1 MSFPFARVLVGSMI
15 AGFAFAASAQTAADP
30 SKSPAA
36 DSSTK
41 SMPSA
46 SADAAFTKADAN
58 HDGKLSK
65 EEAAR
70 VPAIAAKFDQL
81 DKDKK
86 GYLTAEEFSS
96 GAKN

>member
-15 AGFAFAASAQTAADP
+15 AGFAFAASAQTADP
-30 SKSPAA
+30 SKTPAA
-36 DSSTK
+36 DASTK
-41 SMPSA
+41 STPSS
-46 SADAAFTKADAN
+46 SADAAFMKADAN

-86 GYLTAEEFSS
+86 GYLTAEEFSA